1 MKAHKQSVDALIAW
15 MYIFECL
22 KLVGIK
28 KSYKDPAF
36 SQLSYDLGRYYPV
49 EFESVICM
57 YGMAK
62 AFKETKK

>member
-15 MYIFECL
+15 MYIFEC
-22 KLVGIK
+22 IRHSSK
-28 KSYKDPAF
+28 KAYKDPAF

-57 YGMAK
+57 LGAIR

>member
-1 MKAHKQSVDALIAW
+1 
-15 MYIFECL
+15 
-22 KLVGIK
+22 VGSK
-28 KSYKDPAF
+28 RAYKDEAF
-36 SQLSYDLGRYYPV
+36 RQLSYDLGRYYIV